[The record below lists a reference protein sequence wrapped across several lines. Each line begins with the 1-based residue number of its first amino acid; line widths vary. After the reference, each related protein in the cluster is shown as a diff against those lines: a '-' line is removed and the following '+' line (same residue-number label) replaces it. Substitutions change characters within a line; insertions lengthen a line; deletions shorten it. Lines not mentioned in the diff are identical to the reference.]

1 MKQNTFRLYFI
12 DVMRAFAITMMLQ
25 GHFVDSL
32 LAPEFRDESNI
43 IFSTWKYFRGITAP
57 TFFTVAGF
65 IFMYLLIKDTV
76 NVGWNN
82 PRVRKGIKRGLTLI
96 GLGYLLRLNITGLFV
111 GKVYAGFYM
120 VDVLHC
126 IGISILLLISIYL
139 YSYQRKSFVMPSL
152 LLGSTL
158 LLFLFAPI
166 YGASNFEML
175 PVALANYFTKAYGS
189 VFTIIPWFGYAA
201 FGAFMAVFFNKY
213 KEFKYIYHYAIGIT
227 FVLGIALL
235 WFSSPF
241 FLEVYRLTGIEL
253 ASQIYSNNYLFMR
266 LGNVM
271 IWFTLFMLLRNVI
284 TSKAIRTI
292 GQNTL
297 SIYVIHFMLLYG
309 SFSGIGLYK
318 FFKLSLNPY
327 VIVPGALMFVIAT
340 VYLSFRY
347 NEYKPMVTEKLE
359 LVKQELQIFFLETYQ
374 VVYLILQ
381 KLKEKIIAL
390 LAFVRSGS

>member
-1 MKQNTFRLYFI
+1 
-12 DVMRAFAITMMLQ
+12 
-25 GHFVDSL
+25 
-32 LAPEFRDESNI
+32 
-43 IFSTWKYFRGITAP
+43 
-57 TFFTVAGF
+57 
-65 IFMYLLIKDTV
+65 MY
-76 NVGWNN
+76 
-82 PRVRKGIKRGLTLI
+82 KR
-96 GLGYLLRLNITGLFV
+96 
-111 GKVYAGFYM
+111 
-120 VDVLHC
+120 
-126 IGISILLLISIYL
+126 
-139 YSYQRKSFVMPSL
+139 Q
-152 LLGSTL
+152 
-158 LLFLFAPI
+158 
-166 YGASNFEML
+166 
-175 PVALANYFTKAYGS
+175 
-189 VFTIIPWFGYAA
+189 
-201 FGAFMAVFFNKY
+201 
-213 KEFKYIYHYAIGIT
+213 
-227 FVLGIALL
+227 VLGIALL